1 MTPDEGRPST
11 DPRPDLKTHLQ
22 RIADDGYTILPNA
35 IEPDLLDEIDE
46 TLLKLEHDLGIVP
59 ADNLFE
65 GLRTTGCTTC

>member
-1 MTPDEGRPST
+1 M
-11 DPRPDLKTHLQ
+11 
-22 RIADDGYTILPNA
+22 PNA